1 MFNKWV
7 PDEKDIKTDGNGKKA
22 KNKKDITKNTTNE
35 MNAESMDAGISN
47 SKVNTIL
54 KGSKLTG
61 DINVTCDVELSGD
74 IEGNIKAVQ
83 NSKIVIKGT
92 CNGMVEAREGS
103 VYIEGEL
110 KGGNIIAG
118 NNVNIS
124 GKFSGGEIKAKKIYI
139 NGEFS
144 GKLEGDEIEIGP
156 GAQGNGEIRYKEYI
170 SISKGAQVEAQISRL

>member
-7 PDEKDIKTDGNGKKA
+7 PEGTDIQTDGNGKKT
-22 KNKKDITKNTTNE
+22 NGKKDNTKNTARE
-35 MNAESMDAGISN
+35 VDAGSSN
-47 SKVNTIL
+47 TKVNTIL

-74 IEGNIKAVQ
+74 IEGNIKSEQ

-92 CNGMVEAREGS
+92 CKGMVEAREGS

-156 GAQGNGEIRYKEYI
+156 GAQGNGKILYKEYI
-170 SISKGAQVEAQISRL
+170 SISKGAQIEAEISRL

>member
-1 MFNKWV
+1 MFNKCV

-103 VYIEGEL
+103 VYIEG
-110 KGGNIIAG
+110 N
-118 NNVNIS
+118 
-124 GKFSGGEIKAKKIYI
+124 
-139 NGEFS
+139 
-144 GKLEGDEIEIGP
+144 
-156 GAQGNGEIRYKEYI
+156 
-170 SISKGAQVEAQISRL
+170 